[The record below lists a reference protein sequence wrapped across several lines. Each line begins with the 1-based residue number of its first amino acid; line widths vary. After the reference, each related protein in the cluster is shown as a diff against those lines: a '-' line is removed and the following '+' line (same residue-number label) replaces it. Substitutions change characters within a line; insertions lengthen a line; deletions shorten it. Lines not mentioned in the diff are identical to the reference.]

1 MGVGFPEFLTNVN
14 NFVNNPVVSTAQFL
28 GFGVA
33 DQNKRDDQ
41 QRVNDEKA
49 KWDTDRAIVNT
60 EWQGLLGE
68 YGSDQFADRV
78 ITVQDPFETMSHQE
92 IYDAVKDVDPAAINT
107 KADGWRKLT
116 QDARDAI
123 EAFSKGVEED
133 ITNYWNGQSGTAAIE
148 GTRAFAT
155 SFTTIAACFQMI
167 AHGLDLMEGHL
178 AQAKNSV
185 GKPDDTTVG
194 DKVINALPFQSV
206 IKGPEYRATEAQENA
221 RFVMTTYYRPG
232 AEDVDG
238 HTPNLPQPKNP
249 VDDKDEGWKPPVNPP
264 GNPVWPP
271 SEPGGKEPGEEIEN
285 GGGDDNTGNGDES
298 NPTDDTTDDTTPQS
312 TTPASTTP
320 ASTTP
325 AGTQLPTSDLPRGT
339 SGVPGGVGTGGLGSG
354 GGLGGSGVPSTPGMG
369 RSLPGGGAGMQG
381 KAAASTGAGAGSG
394 RNGRM
399 GMPGMGMPAGRG
411 GGKGEDDDEHKTPD
425 YLIYDHGDELLG
437 SQPPALPPGGVIGG

>member
-1 MGVGFPEFLTNVN
+1 MGLDFPQWVD
-14 NFVNNPVVSTAQFL
+14 QL
-28 GFGVA
+28 GNAAGQVLGLGEA

-41 QRVNDEKA
+41 QRTNDQKA
-49 KWDTDRAIVNT
+49 KWDADRAIVNN
-60 EWQGLLGE
+60 EWSGLLGE
-68 YGSDQFADRV
+68 YGSDQFDERA
-78 ITVQDPFETMSHQE
+78 ITVRDPFETMSHQE
-92 IYDAVKDVDPAAINT
+92 IYDALKDVDPGAINI
-107 KADGWRKLT
+107 KADGWRNLT
-116 QDARDAI
+116 KRARDA
-123 EAFSKGVEED
+123 ADVFSKGVESD
-133 ITNYWNGQSGTAAIE
+133 ISQYWNGQSGTAAIN
-148 GTRAFAT
+148 GTRVFAT
-155 SFTTIAACFQMI
+155 SFTQLAASFQMI

-221 RFVMTTYYRPG
+221 RFVMTKYYRPG

-238 HTPNLPQPKNP
+238 HTPNLPKPKNP
-249 VDDKDEGWKPPVNPP
+249 VDDKEEGWKPPVYPP
-264 GNPVWPP
+264 GNSVWPP
-271 SEPGGKEPGEEIEN
+271 GGGGGGGGGGGEN
-285 GGGDDNTGNGDES
+285 GGGEENTSNGEES
-298 NPTDDTTDDTTPQS
+298 NPTDDTSDDTTPQS

-339 SGVPGGVGTGGLGSG
+339 SGLPGGVGTGGLGSG
-354 GGLGGSGVPSTPGMG
+354 GGLGGGGVPSTPGAG
-369 RSLPGGGAGMQG
+369 RSLPGGGAGTQG
-381 KAAASTGAGAGSG
+381 RAAASTGAGAGSG

-399 GMPGMGMPAGRG
+399 GMPGMGMPGGRG

>member
-1 MGVGFPEFLTNVN
+1 MGLGFPEFVTNVN
-14 NFVNNPVVSTAQFL
+14 NFINNPVVSTAQFL
-28 GFGVA
+28 GFGEA

-41 QRVNDEKA
+41 QRVDDQKA
-49 KWDTDRAIVNT
+49 KWDADRAIVNT
-60 EWQGLLGE
+60 EWSGLLGE
-68 YGSDQFADRV
+68 YGSSDFARPA
-78 ITVQDPFETMSHQE
+78 ITEMDPFETMSHQE
-92 IYDAVKDVDPAAINT
+92 IYDAVKDVDPGLINT
-107 KADGWRKLT
+107 KADGWRNLT
-116 QDARDAI
+116 KAARDAI
-123 EAFSKGVEED
+123 DVFSIGVEAD
-133 ITNYWNGQSGTAAIE
+133 ITAYWNGQSGTAAIE

-221 RFVMTTYYRPG
+221 RFVMTKYYRPG

-238 HTPNLPQPKNP
+238 HTPNLPKPKNP
-249 VDDKDEGWKPPVNPP
+249 VDDKEEGWKPPVYPP
-264 GNPVWPP
+264 GDSVWPP
-271 SEPGGKEPGEEIEN
+271 GGGGGGGGGGGEN
-285 GGGDDNTGNGDES
+285 GGGEENTSNGEES
-298 NPTDDTTDDTTPQS
+298 NPTDDTSDDTTPQS

-339 SGVPGGVGTGGLGSG
+339 SGLPGGVGTGGLGSG
-354 GGLGGSGVPSTPGMG
+354 GGLGGSGVPSTPGAG
-369 RSLPGGGAGMQG
+369 RSLPGGGAGTQG
-381 KAAASTGAGAGSG
+381 RAAASTGAGAGSG

>member
-1 MGVGFPEFLTNVN
+1 MGLDFPQWVD
-14 NFVNNPVVSTAQFL
+14 QL
-28 GFGVA
+28 GHAAGQALGLGEA

-41 QRVNDEKA
+41 QRMNDEKA
-49 KWDTDRAIVNT
+49 KWDADRAIVNN
-60 EWQGLLGE
+60 EWSGLLGE
-68 YGSDQFADRV
+68 YGSDQFDERAIKV
-78 ITVQDPFETMSHQE
+78 LDPFETMSHEE
-92 IYDAVKDVDPAAINT
+92 IYNAVKDVDPGVINS
-107 KADGWRKLT
+107 KADGWRSLT
-116 QDARDAI
+116 KKARDAVEI
-123 EAFSKGVEED
+123 FSKGVEED

-155 SFTTIAACFQMI
+155 SFTTIAACFQMV

-185 GKPDDTTVG
+185 GKPDNTTVG
-194 DKVINALPFQSV
+194 DKIINAIPFQSV

-238 HTPNLPQPKNP
+238 HTPVLPQPKNP
-249 VDDKDEGWKPPVNPP
+249 VDGKDEGWKPPVNPP
-264 GNPVWPP
+264 GTSGWPP
-271 SEPGGKEPGEEIEN
+271 GGGGKNPGEEIEN
-285 GGGDDNTGNGDES
+285 GGGENNGNGEES
-298 NPTDDTTDDTTPQS
+298 NPSDDTTDDTTPQS

-325 AGTQLPTSDLPRGT
+325 ASTQLPNSDLPRGT
-339 SGVPGGVGTGGLGSG
+339 SGLPGGVGTGGMGSG
-354 GGLGGSGVPSTPGMG
+354 GGPGGSGVPSTPGMG
-369 RSLPGGGAGMQG
+369 RSVPGGGANTQG

>member
-1 MGVGFPEFLTNVN
+1 MGLDFPQWVD
-14 NFVNNPVVSTAQFL
+14 QL
-28 GFGVA
+28 GHAAGQALGLGEA

-49 KWDTDRAIVNT
+49 KWDADRAIVNT
-60 EWQGLLGE
+60 EWSGLLGE
-68 YGSDQFADRV
+68 YGSDDFDERA
-78 ITVQDPFETMSHQE
+78 ITVRDPFETMSHQE
-92 IYDAVKDVDPAAINT
+92 IYDALKDVDPGAINI
-107 KADGWRKLT
+107 KADGWRNLT
-116 QDARDAI
+116 KRARDA
-123 EAFSKGVEED
+123 ADVFSKGVEAD
-133 ITNYWNGQSGTAAIE
+133 ITQYWDGQSGTAAVN
-148 GTRAFAT
+148 GTRVFAT
-155 SFTTIAACFQMI
+155 SFTQLAATFQMI

-185 GKPDDTTVG
+185 GKPDNTTVG

-249 VDDKDEGWKPPVNPP
+249 VDDKNEGWKPPVQPP
-264 GNPVWPP
+264 GNSVWPP
-271 SEPGGKEPGEEIEN
+271 QGKGGGEGGGEN
-285 GGGDDNTGNGDES
+285 GGNEGGGDGNGEET
-298 NPTDDTTDDTTPQS
+298 NPTDDTSDDTTPQS
-312 TTPASTTP
+312 TTPASTTA

-325 AGTQLPTSDLPRGT
+325 AGTQLPNSDLPRGT
-339 SGVPGGVGTGGLGSG
+339 SGLPGGVGTGGMGTG

-369 RSLPGGGAGMQG
+369 RSLPGGGAGAQG

-399 GMPGMGMPAGRG
+399 GMPGMGMPGARG